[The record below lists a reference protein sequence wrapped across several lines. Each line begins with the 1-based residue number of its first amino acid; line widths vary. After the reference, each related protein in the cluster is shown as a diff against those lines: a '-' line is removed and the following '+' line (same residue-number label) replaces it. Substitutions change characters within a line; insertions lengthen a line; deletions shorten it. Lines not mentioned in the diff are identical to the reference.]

1 MEIITFILKYW
12 IEIFFGILIGL
23 FGYIYQRL
31 KKYYSLIETTKN
43 GVKVLLKVEIIR
55 RYNEYKKNGEIS
67 MFDKEIISELY
78 KEYGNLDGNGI
89 ISEIVKK
96 INEIPLS
103 IDGGD

>member
-55 RYNEYKKNGEIS
+55 RYNEYKKNEEIS

-89 ISEIVKK
+89 IS
-96 INEIPLS
+96 
-103 IDGGD
+103 

>member
-67 MFDKEIISELY
+67 MFDKEMISELY